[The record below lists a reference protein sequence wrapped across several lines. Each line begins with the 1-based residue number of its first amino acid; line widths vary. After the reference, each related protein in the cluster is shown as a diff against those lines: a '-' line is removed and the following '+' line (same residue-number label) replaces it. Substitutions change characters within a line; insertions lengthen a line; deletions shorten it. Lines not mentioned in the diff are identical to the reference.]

1 MAIPQLAPEL
11 TPDEPLS
18 PELVLVLPPE
28 LRAEALAA
36 LGPPVWPAPRL
47 RLYVP
52 AAPPAPV
59 EEPIEEPVEERV
71 EEPLEE
77 PAGRALGRLLA
88 GRVMSLGLIFVVAT
102 VVTLVLSLVA
112 HALH

>member
-59 EEPIEEPVEERV
+59 EEPVEERV

-112 HALH
+112 HAL

>member
-59 EEPIEEPVEERV
+59 EEPVEERV